1 MIKIHLI
8 FTTVFLATSF
18 HVTPSIATQQLTTSS
33 LFNGKNLSGWN
44 SLGTEQWYVE
54 DDLLVCENGEDNDFG
69 YLVTDKHY
77 KNFELTLEYKQ
88 EKRGNSGIFVRSTAQ
103 GTSIRGW
110 QVEVAPPGH
119 STGGVHQYQRG
130 WLIKPDL
137 EKDKA
142 IKMGECNTMKRDIL
156 TSWLNGIQMTTI
168 TNEQLGNGVGGIA
181 LQTHG
186 SK

>member
-1 MIKIHLI
+1 ML
-8 FTTVFLATSF
+8 
-18 HVTPSIATQQLTTSS
+18 
-33 LFNGKNLSGWN
+33 NGKNLSGRN
-44 SLGTEQWYVE
+44 ILGTKQWYVQ
-54 DDLLVCENGEDNDFG
+54 DGLLVCENGEDNDFG
-69 YLVTDKHY
+69 YLVTEKHY

-88 EKRGNSGIFVRSTAQ
+88 EKRGNSGIFVRSTPQ
-103 GTSIRGW
+103 GASIRGW

-119 STGGVHQYQRG
+119 SSGGVHQYQRG

-142 IKMGECNTMKRDIL
+142 IKMDECNTMKRDIL